1 MKPLFLTNA
10 ARFFRVF
17 PCWQGAWFVR
27 NEVQQAKDEGLL
39 PDDFVAQ
46 DNGTWRDVTGA
57 VAIEMGAHL
66 EQLDGVNRNGI
77 LHNWD

>member
-1 MKPLFLTNA
+1 MFPLT
-10 ARFFRVF
+10 VHGS
-17 PCWQGAWFVR
+17 CV

-46 DNGTWRDVTGA
+46 DDGTVLGRDGTGGDFS
-57 VAIEMGAHL
+57 MGAHL

-77 LHNWD
+77 LHN

>member
-1 MKPLFLTNA
+1 
-10 ARFFRVF
+10 
-17 PCWQGAWFVR
+17 VR

-46 DNGTWRDVTGA
+46 DDGTVLGRDGTGGDFS
-57 VAIEMGAHL
+57 MGAHL

-77 LHNWD
+77 LHN